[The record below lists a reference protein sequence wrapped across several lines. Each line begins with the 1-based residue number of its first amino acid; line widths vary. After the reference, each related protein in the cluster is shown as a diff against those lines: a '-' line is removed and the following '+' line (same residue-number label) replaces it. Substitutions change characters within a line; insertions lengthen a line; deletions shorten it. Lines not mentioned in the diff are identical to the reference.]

1 MTRTSVI
8 FFLVVLCL
16 LLLFLYAANLFTL
29 TVVYRLQLIEQDLDF
44 MIRQQDVHL
53 ENQGEIKNKAD
64 QIRDKI
70 DQLLDI
76 FAGATSEAPLVDE
89 FTVTAYAP
97 LDPAA
102 VEGMCYSGDPNVTAS
117 GLPPIPGETVAAG
130 PGIPFGSRVW
140 IEGLGIRTVNDRGG
154 RITDNHLD
162 VVFATRKDA
171 LSFGRQNL
179 KGAML
184 P

>member
-1 MTRTSVI
+1 MTRTSVVL
-8 FFLVVLCL
+8 FLVTLCL
-16 LLLFLYAANLFTL
+16 LLLILYAVNLFTL

-44 MIRQQDVHL
+44 MIQQQDVHL
-53 ENQGEIKNKAD
+53 ENQGEIK
-64 QIRDKI
+64 DKT

-76 FAGATSEAPLVDE
+76 FAGATVNE

-97 LDPAA
+97 LDPRA

-140 IEGLGIRTVNDRGG
+140 IEGVGVRTVNDRGG
-154 RITDNHLD
+154 RIHDRALD
-162 VVFATRKDA
+162 VVMATRAEA
-171 LSFGRQNL
+171 LRFERRLL
-179 KGAML
+179 KAVVW
-184 P
+184 

>member
-1 MTRTSVI
+1 MRAVAFFAGFFVVI
-8 FFLVVLCL
+8 CLVL
-16 LLLFLYAANLFTL
+16 LILQAANLYIL
-29 TVVYRLQLIEQDLDF
+29 SIVYRLEVIEQNLDF

-53 ENQGEIKNKAD
+53 ENQGEIK
-64 QIRDKI
+64 DKT

-76 FAGATSEAPLVDE
+76 FAGATVDE

-97 LDPAA
+97 LDPMA

-117 GLPPIPGETVAAG
+117 GQPPVPGETVAAG

-140 IEGLGIRTVNDRGG
+140 IEGYGWRTVNDRGG
-154 RITDNHLD
+154 RITDRHIDLAVETRAEAYAIGRESVKG
-162 VVFATRKDA
+162 VV
-171 LSFGRQNL
+171 
-179 KGAML
+179 L